1 MSDHDRERETT
12 IVHTDS
18 GRGGGTTAIAV
29 VLLLIVLLLLLWY
42 MGVLDGV
49 LGGGGDTT
57 DVKVDVSAPGTG
69 TGS

>member
-1 MSDHDRERETT
+1 MSDHERERETT

-42 MGVLDGV
+42 LGVLDGV
-49 LGGGGDTT
+49 LGGGSTT
-57 DVKVDVSAPGTG
+57 DVKVDVAAPG
-69 TGS
+69 GSGS